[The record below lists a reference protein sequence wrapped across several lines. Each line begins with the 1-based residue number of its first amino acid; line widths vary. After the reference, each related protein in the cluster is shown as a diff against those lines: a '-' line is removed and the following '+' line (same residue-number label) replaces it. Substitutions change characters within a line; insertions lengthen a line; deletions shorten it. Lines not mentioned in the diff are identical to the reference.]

1 MNNINLFFLF
11 LIEASEMCEL
21 DPVILKGLYNLCI
34 DLSYIR
40 ADKTNLKNIQ
50 ALTRLATAL

>member
-1 MNNINLFFLF
+1 MNNINLFFLL

-21 DPVILKGLYNLCI
+21 DPVILKGLDNLCI

-40 ADKTNLKNIQ
+40 ADQTNLKNI
-50 ALTRLATAL
+50 